1 MKLLF
6 ILPEYHREQAGGI
19 RTFYCNLLPALA
31 KAGCSVKVLLA
42 CRGTFDSP
50 SYTDEA
56 GVEVEYLRGDLFEKH
71 SRNVAASYLAGQPTL
86 GHYLPVGLAAHEQAR
101 GGEGFDLVELTDW
114 PLYFLPWVCFGA
126 KAPFTISLHSSIG
139 QMRDFEPMPGWEM
152 ETHFIRLLEAAAF
165 AAAPSVHTNS
175 NLNVRYWE
183 GITNRKVDVLLPLMA
198 NLTTKDTNA
207 HEKGKRHGAG
217 SMERGV
223 EGRIAPEDGRSEI
236 EDREIKGT
244 TKIPNKHESKEAA
257 ACLGKPSGAAFSNP
271 FTSELARD
279 SENTSLISSTDG
291 PALAAKPPMADPV
304 GIKIQ
309 VSTGQDSGGLV
320 ADSAGG
326 AKALDARPS
335 SLDAAPR
342 VRGAVFARLQ
352 NLKGAEVLCEAL
364 RLVPEV
370 GLDWYGRTV
379 PSADGKRTYAEDL
392 QEKFPDVFGRQLV
405 HHGVVSHDEALAA
418 MRDSDFV
425 CVPSLWDVF
434 NLTVIEAMAQG
445 CVVICSAKAGAEMLI
460 EDGENGFL
468 CDPTDANSLANAL
481 RKVHVTEQS
490 ELGTMGKR
498 ATDTIQSRF
507 DTVRLVQERL
517 VYYQDSA
524 KADFFETASPILRTL
539 LNMPEVSEK
548 KKSNFRQKICC
559 RMANFFHKMA
569 KVPN

>member
-31 KAGCSVKVLLA
+31 KAGCGVKVLLA

-56 GVEVEYLRGDLFEKH
+56 GVEVEYLRGNLFEKH

-152 ETHFIRLLEAAAF
+152 ETHFIRLLEGAAF

-175 NLNVRYWE
+175 NLNARYWE
-183 GITNRKVDVLLPLMA
+183 GITNRKVEVLLPLVRQMNVA
-198 NLTTKDTNA
+198 SGECRVPSEKRRDAAVASEGLTVNSEKRSNPQLTTCESLHAT
-207 HEKGKRHGAG
+207 
-217 SMERGV
+217 
-223 EGRIAPEDGRSEI
+223 APSALPI
-236 EDREIKGT
+236 
-244 TKIPNKHESKEAA
+244 
-257 ACLGKPSGAAFSNP
+257 
-271 FTSELARD
+271 D
-279 SENTSLISSTDG
+279 S
-291 PALAAKPPMADPV
+291 V
-304 GIKIQ
+304 
-309 VSTGQDSGGLV
+309 
-320 ADSAGG
+320 
-326 AKALDARPS
+326 
-335 SLDAAPR
+335 PR
-342 VRGAVFARLQ
+342 LRGAVFARLQ

-370 GLDWYGRTV
+370 AVDWYGRSV
-379 PSADGKRTYAEDL
+379 PSADGKRTYIEEL

-468 CDPTDANSLANAL
+468 CDPSDANSLANAI

-490 ELGTMGKR
+490 ELDAMGKR
-498 ATDTIQSRF
+498 AAETIQSRF
-507 DTVRLVQERL
+507 NPIRLVEERIA
-517 VYYQDSA
+517 YYQQIST
-524 KADFFETASPILRTL
+524 EGASKLANPFLRSL
-539 LNMPEVSEK
+539 LKLPYVAEVKRKNISQAII
-548 KKSNFRQKICC
+548 SRMVNFLQKI
-559 RMANFFHKMA
+559 
-569 KVPN
+569 